1 MGPTPERSQGK
12 LHSYELEEIKTQISS
27 QAVWRQND
35 EQTRQPPLPILDPP
49 REGEDEGE
57 GDRRTPI
64 PDKDHDDK
72 TKPEVAR
79 TNLFSAAR

>member
-1 MGPTPERSQGK
+1 MNYRKSNCSYSKPHADKMMNKQNNPPYPTVP
-12 LHSYELEEIKTQISS
+12 
-27 QAVWRQND
+27 
-35 EQTRQPPLPILDPP
+35 DPP

-57 GDRRTPI
+57 GDRRTLI

-79 TNLFSAAR
+79 ANLFSAAR